1 MPKNYKP
8 PIPPDPDR
16 MCEDCEH
23 IYCDEESDCFCDG
36 IYILPEGTCDNWKQ
50 KSEIINERTKN
61 GKA

>member
-8 PIPPDPDR
+8 PIPPDPDK
-16 MCEDCEH
+16 MCEDCRYKYYH
-23 IYCDEESDCFCDG
+23 TCNIDWTDTD
-36 IYILPEGTCDNWKQ
+36 PKGTCDNWKQ